1 MAKDTSEAES
11 HPKRL
16 GLLKDQV
23 RSTKKKDSDRFEIVP
38 IQNPLSFEKGFFVV
52 IRACQL
58 LAQKND
64 GIILVGIAGPSG
76 AGKTIFTEK
85 ILNFLPSVAVISMD
99 NYNDSSRIVDGNF
112 DDPRLTD
119 YDTLLKNVHDLKA
132 GKPAEVPVYDFKSS
146 TRTGYRTLEVP
157 SSRIV
162 IIEGIYAL
170 SANLRPLLDLRVSV
184 TGGVHFDLVKRVL
197 RDIQRAGQEPEE
209 IIQQISETV
218 YPMYKAFIEPDLQ
231 TAHIKIINKF
241 NPFSGFQSP
250 TYILKSAR
258 KVTVDQIKAV
268 LSEDQKETTE
278 QIYDIY
284 LLPPGEDPETC
295 QSYLRMRNK
304 DGKYNLMFE
313 EWVADLPF
321 IISPRITFEVTVK
334 LLSGLMALGYTIAAI
349 LQRSSHIFSDDRVC
363 VKIDWLGQL
372 NRQYVQVQGRDRL
385 VVKFIAEQLGL
396 EGSYTPR
403 TYIEQIQL
411 ERLVNEVMALPDDL
425 RTKLS
430 LDEDLVSSPK
440 EALLRASADRVA
452 RRLKNG
458 KSGMSHSYSS
468 QRDRNLSK
476 LTGLAATSKRF
487 DDRNLESPAAL
498 ANQGAITQLSEQISS
513 LNDRMDEFT
522 TCIEEL
528 NSKLTIK
535 KNSPSQQN
543 MALQAEVCNG
553 SAPASY
559 FVSGLGNASL
569 NGSRMFNSSSSS
581 QLAKESSLME
591 ELSGISRVQRQVVLR
606 LDTLSNLVRD
616 SLGERSQEVRKNR
629 NRLIVRDG
637 QAPLIAAMAVQM
649 GDVEDPDM
657 ISDLPQSILESILT
671 RLPIRDA
678 FQLSTSYLQC
688 CPDIDQWILFLSR
701 SDIKELVLELGEGEW
716 FRVPSC
722 LFNCKKLT
730 CLELF
735 RCEFDPPPTF
745 KGFLC
750 LRSLSL
756 HQVLVAPEA
765 IESLISGCPLLE
777 SLALSYFDSLA
788 LNIHAPNLKYLCLEG
803 EFTDICLENTPLL
816 VAMSVAMYMNDET
829 AECFE
834 QSSKCNFIKFLGGV
848 PRLERLAGHIYFTK
862 YLSIGDYPG
871 SLAITYSHLKI
882 IELYQVS
889 FEDMKE
895 IRVVLRLI
903 MNSPNL
909 KELRISGS
917 STAVASVEAPN
928 LEFWAK
934 ECPKDCTF
942 KQLKVVKMTDMF
954 GVPHE
959 MEFMKFLLANSPVL
973 ETMSI
978 TPCVY
983 VMDGR
988 LNMLIQL
995 VRFRRASAEAEII
1008 FTR

>member
-1 MAKDTSEAES
+1 MAKDTSGVES
-11 HPKRL
+11 HPKRQ

-23 RSTKKKDSDRFEIVP
+23 RSTKRKDSDRFEIVS

-85 ILNFLPSVAVISMD
+85 ILSFMPSVAVISMD

-132 GKPAEVPVYDFKSS
+132 GKPVEVPIYDFKSS

-268 LSEDQKETTE
+268 LFKDQKETTE

-313 EWVADLPF
+313 EWVADAPF

-334 LLSGLMALGYTIAAI
+334 LLSGLMALGYTIATI

-425 RTKLS
+425 KTKLS

-468 QRDRNLSK
+468 QRDKNLSK
-476 LTGLAATSKRF
+476 LAATSTRF

-528 NSKLTIK
+528 NSKLTVK

-543 MALQAEVCNG
+543 MALPAEVCNG
-553 SAPASY
+553 SAPTSY
-559 FVSGLGNASL
+559 FVSGLGNGSL
-569 NGSRMFNSSSSS
+569 TGSRMPNSSSSS
-581 QLAKESSLME
+581 QLAKESPLME
-591 ELSGISRVQRQVVLR
+591 ELSGISRVQRQVMLR

-616 SLGERSQEVRKNR
+616 SLGERSQEVRKKR
-629 NRLIVRDG
+629 NRLIARDG
-637 QAPLIAAMAVQM
+637 QAPLIAALAVGCVGLCWFVRARN
-649 GDVEDPDM
+649 GD
-657 ISDLPQSILESILT
+657 
-671 RLPIRDA
+671 
-678 FQLSTSYLQC
+678 
-688 CPDIDQWILFLSR
+688 
-701 SDIKELVLELGEGEW
+701 
-716 FRVPSC
+716 
-722 LFNCKKLT
+722 
-730 CLELF
+730 
-735 RCEFDPPPTF
+735 
-745 KGFLC
+745 
-750 LRSLSL
+750 
-756 HQVLVAPEA
+756 
-765 IESLISGCPLLE
+765 
-777 SLALSYFDSLA
+777 
-788 LNIHAPNLKYLCLEG
+788 
-803 EFTDICLENTPLL
+803 
-816 VAMSVAMYMNDET
+816 
-829 AECFE
+829 
-834 QSSKCNFIKFLGGV
+834 
-848 PRLERLAGHIYFTK
+848 
-862 YLSIGDYPG
+862 
-871 SLAITYSHLKI
+871 
-882 IELYQVS
+882 
-889 FEDMKE
+889 
-895 IRVVLRLI
+895 
-903 MNSPNL
+903 
-909 KELRISGS
+909 
-917 STAVASVEAPN
+917 
-928 LEFWAK
+928 
-934 ECPKDCTF
+934 
-942 KQLKVVKMTDMF
+942 
-954 GVPHE
+954 
-959 MEFMKFLLANSPVL
+959 
-973 ETMSI
+973 
-978 TPCVY
+978 
-983 VMDGR
+983 
-988 LNMLIQL
+988 
-995 VRFRRASAEAEII
+995 
-1008 FTR
+1008 